1 MELLTRFY
9 NMRMTVVDLTGQ
21 SAEVLPLP
29 DNLLM
34 EDLGGAAINKSLF
47 EQYRDDDP
55 LILGVGP
62 LTGSF
67 APSSALLVATFRAF
81 ESGDLCHTPL
91 LLRAG
96 PELKFSGI
104 DFVVVKGKL
113 PLLQTLLITDGAIQL
128 RPSANMRGMNVPQ
141 VIEALRRQV
150 PASPRCTILTGPA
163 ADRLVPYAAVSTGMW
178 GSLDKR
184 GLAHWMAS
192 RNLKA
197 IIING
202 TGALK
207 FPENNFAGGDKM
219 TAVMAST
226 YPAKNKG
233 SLAVLEGLAPGIGLK
248 SILKKSIIKNL
259 ACYHCPFPC
268 MSYIKIPALA
278 RRQRKIAEGFV
289 LLDHVGFLALARKRG
304 SQGLVLM
311 KECLHLGLDPVAAAA
326 MLPPEGSVD
335 NALEIIRE
343 VAGAKE
349 SQSAVRELGD
359 RQKTGELLR
368 GDISLKTYRLFGGG
382 IPAIV
387 TDSGGDGAGDWAR
400 RVATAMILGIC
411 PLVLLLFPH
420 NQAVELLRLVSEE
433 EGDVEFLQQRL
444 NRCVESILLN

>member
-9 NMRMTVVDLTGQ
+9 NMTMAVVDLVGQ

-34 EDLGGAAINKSLF
+34 EHLGGAAINKSLF
-47 EQYRDDDP
+47 EYYRDDDP

-96 PELKFSGI
+96 PELKFSGF
-104 DFVVVKGKL
+104 DFVIIKGKS
-113 PLLQTLLITDGAIQL
+113 PVLQALFVSDGAIQP
-128 RPSANMRGMNVPQ
+128 RPAGDLLGVHVPQ
-141 VIEALRRQV
+141 VTQALRRQV
-150 PASPRCTILTGPA
+150 PASHRCTILTGPA
-163 ADRLVPYAAVSTGMW
+163 ADRLVPYATVSTGMC

-184 GLAHWMAS
+184 GLANWMAS

-197 IIING
+197 ILVNG
-202 TGALK
+202 TGTLP
-207 FPENNFAGGDKM
+207 FPENNFARGEKM
-219 TAVMAST
+219 MAGMAST

-233 SLAVLEGLAPGIGLK
+233 SLAVLERLAPGIGLK
-248 SILKKSIIKNL
+248 SMLQKSMIKNL

-268 MSYIKIPALA
+268 MSYIKMPALA
-278 RRQRKIAEGFV
+278 RRQRKTAEGFV
-289 LLDHVGFLALARKRG
+289 LMDHVGFLALARKRG
-304 SQGLVLM
+304 SEALVLM

-335 NALEIIRE
+335 SALEIIRE
-343 VAGAKE
+343 VAGVKE
-349 SQSAVRELGD
+349 SRDAVQELGN
-359 RQKTGELLR
+359 RQKTGELLG
-368 GDISLKTYRLFGGG
+368 GDIPLKTYRLFGGG

-387 TDSGGDGAGDWAR
+387 TDSGGNGAGDWAR

-444 NRCVESILLN
+444 NRCVESILSN